1 MFSEP
6 LNGDEAILKVL
17 RAKSLFDVVDV
28 KDKDSLDKKRLL
40 RALTKLAN
48 MVEPANN
55 LRQKERAT
63 QAKRSRNK
71 FLEKRVMKSSVG
83 GGIYYHCSHPR
94 A

>member
-71 FLEKRVMKSSVG
+71 FLKKE
-83 GGIYYHCSHPR
+83 
-94 A
+94 